1 MTEASVVAVGTP
13 QSFRQQIARA
23 LELEADEVG
32 WVQSATAAE
41 ELLINAYAPVDVL
54 VLSPEVKEPDALG
67 LAEFVGRTS
76 PGTAIVLVRDHT
88 WNGLLPAAMRAGIRD
103 VVDMTQ
109 GTDEL
114 REAVERAVLWAATC
128 ARPRSACRPT
138 AAGCAGGTSSR
149 CSRPK
154 AGRARRSSPPTSQPR
169 SRRSPARNAVVDL
182 DVDMGDVFTYFGRE
196 PSASITDLMA
206 LGEGADGDQI
216 RSVGVEVAP
225 HVWAFG
231 APPDPAAEAPA
242 GEAIGKFLRS
252 IRSEFDYVVV
262 DASVDYSDSAL
273 VCFDL
278 SDMICL
284 VTGLDVVGVKH
295 LSKALDTLLTI
306 GLPRERFRVVLNRA
320 DSKVGLD
327 ASDVERVMKIQVDA
341 MIPSSRLVPTS
352 LNKGRP
358 VVLDEPQSEVS
369 ASIRHLAVRFTGSDD
384 DAAKELVTA
393 GANSTRKRTRAACS
407 AARPR
412 RTLKEAH
419 PMSLADRL
427 AKAQQRDRIS
437 DVRGRV
443 QERLVESLG
452 PRLYD
457 ATMSDTELE
466 GLVHQ
471 RLREL
476 LDEEE
481 GPLSAQEKLLIV
493 RQIGDSVLGL
503 GPLEPFVRDPEV
515 TEIMVNNW
523 DTIYVE
529 RAGRCIGPARSSTT
543 TSSCAARSTRS
554 SGRSAV
560 ASTNP
565 VPYVDA
571 RLPDGS
577 RVNAVIPPLAIDGP
591 ALTIRKFAADPYQA
605 DDLIEF
611 GTMTSPVAKFLEAC
625 VRGRIN
631 IMVAGG
637 TGAGKTTTLN
647 VISSFIPDD
656 ERILTIEDAAELKLQ
671 QPHVVRLESRPP
683 NIEGKGQVSIR
694 DLSATRCVCVPTAS

>member
-1 MTEASVVAVGTP
+1 VTEASVVAVGTP
-13 QSFRQQIARA
+13 QSFRQQIARS

-41 ELLINAYAPVDVL
+41 EMLIQAYAPIDVL

-67 LAEFVGRTS
+67 LAEFVGRTA

-114 REAVERAVLWAATC
+114 REAVERAVAWASNL
-128 ARPRSACRPT
+128 RSATHAAMGDGT
-138 AAGCAGGTSSR
+138 ARVRRGHIISVFSSKGGSGKTFLTTNL
-149 CSRPK
+149 
-154 AGRARRSSPPTSQPR
+154 AVAIAQVTGEDI
-169 SRRSPARNAVVDL
+169 AVVDL

-206 LGEGADGDQI
+206 LGEGGTSDEI

-225 HVWAFG
+225 HTWSFG

-242 GEAIGKFLRS
+242 GEAVGKFLRA

-358 VVLDEPQSEVS
+358 VVLDEPTAEVS
-369 ASIRHLAVRFTGSDD
+369 QSITSLAVRFSGVDGPEATGEQFAM
-384 DAAKELVTA
+384 AAA
-393 GANSTRKRTRAACS
+393 DSRKRRF
-407 AARPR
+407 
-412 RTLKEAH
+412 
-419 PMSLADRL
+419 
-427 AKAQQRDRIS
+427 
-437 DVRGRV
+437 GR
-443 QERLVESLG
+443 
-452 PRLYD
+452 
-457 ATMSDTELE
+457 
-466 GLVHQ
+466 
-471 RLREL
+471 
-476 LDEEE
+476 
-481 GPLSAQEKLLIV
+481 K
-493 RQIGDSVLGL
+493 
-503 GPLEPFVRDPEV
+503 
-515 TEIMVNNW
+515 
-523 DTIYVE
+523 
-529 RAGRCIGPARSSTT
+529 
-543 TSSCAARSTRS
+543 
-554 SGRSAV
+554 
-560 ASTNP
+560 
-565 VPYVDA
+565 
-571 RLPDGS
+571 
-577 RVNAVIPPLAIDGP
+577 
-591 ALTIRKFAADPYQA
+591 
-605 DDLIEF
+605 
-611 GTMTSPVAKFLEAC
+611 
-625 VRGRIN
+625 
-631 IMVAGG
+631 
-637 TGAGKTTTLN
+637 KT
-647 VISSFIPDD
+647 
-656 ERILTIEDAAELKLQ
+656 
-671 QPHVVRLESRPP
+671 
-683 NIEGKGQVSIR
+683 
-694 DLSATRCVCVPTAS
+694 